1 MTKVLKQANR
11 KWFAEELSQYLAKLS
26 KAKESFIQT
35 KQNSVDVG
43 VDDESET
50 IFSFE
55 SQINGSSN
63 GGSVGCYDSDT
74 ITLDQIA
81 HQYSEIQNILRTV
94 QAAVSL
100 KQIQIYLKNSFKIF
114 FNISSSRITSN

>member
-63 GGSVGCYDSDT
+63 GVGCYDSDT

-114 FNISSSRITSN
+114 FNICSSRIT